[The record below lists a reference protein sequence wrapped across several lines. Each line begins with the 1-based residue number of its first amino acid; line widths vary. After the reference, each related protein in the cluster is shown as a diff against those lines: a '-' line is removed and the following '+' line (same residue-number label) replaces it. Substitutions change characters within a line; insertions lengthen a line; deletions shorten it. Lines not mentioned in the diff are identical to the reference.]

1 MMDPFSIAELAG
13 AATIMAAAVAG
24 LLVAC
29 QKSKCSKIACCWGL
43 VQVEREVPPV
53 DEPVPA
59 EIRPENL
66 SRGTVNE
73 SYHQ

>member
-1 MMDPFSIAELAG
+1 MDPFSIAELAG
-13 AATIMAAAVAG
+13 AATIMAAAVGG

-43 VQVEREVPPV
+43 IEVEREVPPA
-53 DEPVPA
+53 DEPA
-59 EIRPENL
+59 SDEIRAENM
-66 SRGTVNE
+66 SRDTVNE